1 MAVRENNF
9 WRLCGIEPWLQ
20 WWELGEISTM
30 LPALIKMPIRQFI
43 YCHHHSPGLQPHLST
58 RWTGQTRLTNSQ
70 GAIREG
76 WIARCSPRAP
86 GFSIEQYAKIGWTVI
101 LVTALATEP
110 LTLKLKFIHISNQL
124 ILSCIYLM
132 LNNGEGEGLKILEKK
147 VD

>member
-1 MAVRENNF
+1 MKAG
-9 WRLCGIEPWLQ
+9 WRDAPLALRDSVVSNVLWQ
-20 WWELGEISTM
+20 EILDS
-30 LPALIKMPIRQFI
+30 LFI
-43 YCHHHSPGLQPHLST
+43 AITTVQNLQPHLST
-58 RWTGQTRLTNSQ
+58 RWTRQTRLTNSQ
-70 GAIREG
+70 GAIQES

-86 GFSIEQYAKIGWTVI
+86 GFSREQYAKIGWTVI